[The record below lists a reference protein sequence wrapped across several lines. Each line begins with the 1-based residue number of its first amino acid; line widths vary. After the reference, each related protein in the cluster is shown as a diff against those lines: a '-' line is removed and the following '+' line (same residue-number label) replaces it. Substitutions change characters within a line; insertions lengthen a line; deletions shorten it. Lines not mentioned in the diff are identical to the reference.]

1 MRDFALSPP
10 CLRDIDMHSSI
21 HSAAGVQRLVLII
34 GAAMHPRLSITPLR
48 LICAAGLAAVV
59 AGGGILLAADR
70 PSPQPNPAAT
80 MPAPMPP
87 GTTVVARVDGTELH
101 LSDVE
106 AAQQSL
112 PPQVQKMPLAQ
123 IYPMLLDRLV
133 DGMLITEA
141 GRKDHL
147 DQDPEVQL
155 RLKRYE
161 DRLIQEAYINR
172 AVKPAE
178 TDDRLRT
185 RYETFLKDKPAG
197 EEVHARHILLAT
209 EAEAKS
215 VIDELNK
222 GADFAALAKKYSKD
236 PGAETGGDL
245 GYFGHDD
252 MVKEFA
258 DAAFALSPG
267 QYSKT
272 PVKSEFGWHV
282 IRVEDRRTGKPPS
295 FEEARDQLS
304 RDLAHEIIDTKLHDL
319 RGAAKIEEFGLD
331 GKPLPATK

>member
-1 MRDFALSPP
+1 MLIRPLTAPVL
-10 CLRDIDMHSSI
+10 
-21 HSAAGVQRLVLII
+21 GLV
-34 GAAMHPRLSITPLR
+34 
-48 LICAAGLAAVV
+48 CAAGFAACHSAV
-59 AGGGILLAADR
+59 AADPR
-70 PSPQPNPAAT
+70 ATPPTPSAAAT
-80 MPAPMPP
+80 QALPSGNP
-87 GTTVVARVDGTELH
+87 VVARVDGTELR
-101 LSDVE
+101 LSDVQ
-106 AAQQSL
+106 AAQQNL
-112 PPQVQKMPLAQ
+112 PPQAQKLPLEQ

-141 GRKDHL
+141 GRKEHL
-147 DQDPEVQL
+147 DRDPEVQE

-215 VIDELNK
+215 IIGELDK

-252 MVKEFA
+252 MVKGFA

-267 QYSKT
+267 QYTKT
-272 PVKSEFGWHV
+272 PVKTEFGWHV
-282 IRVEDRRTGKPPS
+282 IKVEDRRTNKPPS

-304 RDLAHEIIDTKLHDL
+304 RDLAHEIIDAKLHDL

>member
-1 MRDFALSPP
+1 MLTRLFLASAL
-10 CLRDIDMHSSI
+10 
-21 HSAAGVQRLVLII
+21 GLV
-34 GAAMHPRLSITPLR
+34 
-48 LICAAGLAAVV
+48 CAAGHAM
-59 AGGGILLAADR
+59 AADPR
-70 PSPQPNPAAT
+70 ATPPTPGAPAL
-80 MPAPMPP
+80 PP
-87 GTTVVARVDGTELH
+87 GNPVVARVDGTELR

-106 AAQQSL
+106 SAQKTL
-112 PPQVQKMPLAQ
+112 PPQAQKLPLQQ
-123 IYPMLLDRLV
+123 IYPMLLDRLI
-133 DGMLITEA
+133 DGMLITKA
-141 GRKDHL
+141 GRKEHL
-147 DQDPEVQL
+147 DQDPEVQS
-155 RLKRYE
+155 RLKQYE
-161 DRLIQEAYINR
+161 DRLVQEAYVNR
-172 AVKPAE
+172 ALKQADTE
-178 TDDRLRT
+178 DRLRT
-185 RYETFLKDKPAG
+185 RYETVIKDKPAH

-215 VIDELNK
+215 VIGELDK

-236 PGAETGGDL
+236 PGAEAGGDL

-282 IRVEDRRTGKPPS
+282 IKVEDRRAGKPPT
-295 FEEARDQLS
+295 FEEAREQLS
-304 RDLAHEIIDTKLHDL
+304 RDIAHEILEARLHDL

>member
-1 MRDFALSPP
+1 MTWPYFATRRRFL
-10 CLRDIDMHSSI
+10 DIRHSMLT
-21 HSAAGVQRLVLII
+21 RLLLVL
-34 GAAMHPRLSITPLR
+34 A
-48 LICAAGLAAVV
+48 LALVCLARYGVM
-59 AGGGILLAADR
+59 AADPR
-70 PSPQPNPAAT
+70 STPPALDAPASHAIPSGNP
-80 MPAPMPP
+80 
-87 GTTVVARVDGTELH
+87 VVARVDGTELR
-101 LSDVE
+101 LSDVQ
-106 AAQQSL
+106 AAQQNL
-112 PPQVQKMPLAQ
+112 PPQAQKLPLEQ
-123 IYPMLLDRLV
+123 IYPILLDRLV

-141 GRKDHL
+141 ARKEQL
-147 DQDPEVQL
+147 DRDPEVQE

-161 DRLIQEAYINR
+161 DSLIQEAYVNR
-172 AVKPAE
+172 MLKQAE
-178 TDDRLRT
+178 TDDRLKA
-185 RYETFLKDKPAG
+185 RYQTFVKETPPH

-215 VIDELNK
+215 VIAELDK

-236 PGAETGGDL
+236 PGAESGGDL

-272 PVKSEFGWHV
+272 PVKTGFGWHV
-282 IRVEDRRTGKPPS
+282 IKVEDHRTGKPPS
-295 FEEARDQLS
+295 FEEAREQLS
-304 RDLAHEIIDTKLHDL
+304 RDLAHEVIDAKLHDL